1 MKKYALFAG
10 IGLELVGITAFSLW
24 IGQKLE
30 NTYPTEGLLLVICLL
45 LGFSGWTARIILS
58 LRKLSRDQAKN
69 TEKNLAD
76 DETKL

>member
-1 MKKYALFAG
+1 VKRYALFMG

-30 NTYPTEGLLLVICLL
+30 KRYPMGGLFIVICLFV
-45 LGFSGWTARIILS
+45 GFSGWVVRIILS
-58 LRKLSRDQAKN
+58 LRKLSDNPPKN

>member
-1 MKKYALFAG
+1 VKKYALFAG

-30 NTYPTEGLLLVICLL
+30 KAYPIGGLFIVICLL
-45 LGFSGWTARIILS
+45 IGFSGWVVRIILS
-58 LRKLSRDQAKN
+58 LRKLSDTPSKN